1 MFELER
7 WASCPKPRLGLFC
20 LKGLLFL
27 DGFHE
32 EGRGVLQS
40 FNDLCP
46 RFPDGACLIVELIQ
60 QYRRIK
66 VILVQ
71 KKLVGGMDKKMVGI

>member
-1 MFELER
+1 MARLELF
-7 WASCPKPRLGLFC
+7 SLQ
-20 LKGLLFL
+20 GLLFP

-32 EGRGVLQS
+32 ERCGLLQS

-71 KKLVGGMDKKMVGI
+71 KKLVGGMDKKVVGI